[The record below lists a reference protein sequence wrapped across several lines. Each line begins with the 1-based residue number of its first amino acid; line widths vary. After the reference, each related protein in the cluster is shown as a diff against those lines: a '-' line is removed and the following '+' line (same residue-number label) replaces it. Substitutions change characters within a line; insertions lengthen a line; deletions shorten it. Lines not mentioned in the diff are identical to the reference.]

1 MNMERIY
8 SRGYQGEEDVFMS
21 GDCVPPGLYRE
32 IGSNVVILLDHF
44 QALPCADDGGPI
56 EYRRVS
62 DYPSAGLAS

>member
-1 MNMERIY
+1 MEPLY
-8 SRGYQGEEDVFMS
+8 SRGYSQEEDVFVS

-44 QALPCADDGGPI
+44 QPLPSADDGGRI